1 MQDYKKAEDSSISDN
16 HPPKQNDPDAQ
27 VRQVL
32 AYGTLLL
39 VFFIMI
45 VYLITRDLGILAEGT
60 FVGVIVI
67 LVFTYYFSR
76 EKK

>member
-1 MQDYKKAEDSSISDN
+1 MQDYKKTEDLSTSTN
-16 HPPKQNDPDAQ
+16 NPPPQSDPDAQ

-39 VFFIMI
+39 VFFTMV
-45 VYLITRDLGILAEGT
+45 VYLVTRDLGILAEST

-67 LVFTYYFSR
+67 LVFTYYFTR
-76 EKK
+76 KNK